1 MRIFLFCIFIS
12 LSGLESLTIIFT
24 GKGNLGG
31 RRGEEENR
39 ILKLI
44 FINWSVAYL
53 SLPLTFSC
61 RVCKV
66 KQKEVSGWLCGRSS
80 ESRSLFVTASSK
92 NCFIC

>member
-1 MRIFLFCIFIS
+1 MRNRFFRGLSGIRIFLFCIFIS
-12 LSGLESLTIIFT
+12 LSGLESLFT
-24 GKGNLGG
+24 GKGTLGG

-44 FINWSVAYL
+44 FINWSMGYL

-66 KQKEVSGWLCGRSS
+66 KQC
-80 ESRSLFVTASSK
+80 
-92 NCFIC
+92 